1 MGAGIAVADLIFW
14 IGVRD
19 LQDKMKKL
27 ATEHEKEA
35 LLAALV
41 RLGIMSVTE

>member
-1 MGAGIAVADLIFW
+1 MMF
-14 IGVRD
+14 
-19 LQDKMKKL
+19 

-41 RLGIMSVTE
+41 RPGIRLGTEQEIVVTSVYAVISVAEKYYEIR